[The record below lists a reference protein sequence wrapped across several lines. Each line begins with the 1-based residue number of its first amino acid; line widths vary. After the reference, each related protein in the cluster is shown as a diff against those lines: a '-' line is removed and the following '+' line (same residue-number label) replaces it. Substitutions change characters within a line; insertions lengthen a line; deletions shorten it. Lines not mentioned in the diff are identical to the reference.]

1 VRFTRWKAAAVL
13 LALASA
19 WAWCLE
25 VAFST
30 PTLPVHIEP
39 GETDADLYGRVVERV
54 REGEDYYEAVDREFE
69 RVRYPVVSL
78 FNYRTPLYAWFF
90 SLFARPAWPKLIV
103 GLLALCTLLLSYT
116 TIRRSPGRV
125 AGLLSVV
132 LMSGALMLC
141 LFEGMY
147 LYTEAWAG
155 TLIALSIAAYALR
168 KVGLGVLTGLLAL
181 FFRELALPYCALA
194 GLVALWHRRWREVT
208 SWLIGFALYAQYFA
222 WHAYRT
228 LPGLPAAGEALDMSS
243 WVRFGGME
251 FLLAASR
258 ANIFLIAAP
267 AWVAAICLPLAVLGL
282 AGGRSDL
289 AQRSLITVAVY
300 LLLFAI
306 VGKLDT
312 FYWGMLITPLLAL
325 GIALSPWA
333 LGDLAKAVRKANS

>member
-1 VRFTRWKAAAVL
+1 
-13 LALASA
+13 
-19 WAWCLE
+19 LE

-54 REGEDYYEAVDREFE
+54 REGEDYYESLDREFE
-69 RVRYPVVSL
+69 RLHYPVVSL
-78 FNYRTPLYAWFF
+78 FNYRTPLYAWFL

-103 GLLALCTLLLSYT
+103 GLLALCTLLLSYA

-132 LMSGALMLC
+132 MMSGALMLC

-147 LYTEAWAG
+147 LYTEVWAG
-155 TLIALSIAAYALR
+155 TLIALSMAAYAR
-168 KVGLGVLTGLLAL
+168 GQVGLGVLTGLLAL

-194 GLVALWHRRWREVT
+194 WLLTMWHRRWREAAA
-208 SWLIGFALYAQYFA
+208 WLAGLALYALYFA
-222 WHAYRT
+222 WHAQRV
-228 LPGLPAAGEALDMSS
+228 LPNLPAADDPLDVSS

-289 AQRSLITVAVY
+289 AQRSLITVAAY
-300 LLLFAI
+300 LLLFAT

-312 FYWGMLITPLLAL
+312 FYWGMLITPLLAM
-325 GIALSPWA
+325 GVALSPWA
-333 LGDLAKAVRKANS
+333 LGDLAKAIRKTNL